1 MAGCVLLREEHFLR
15 RSFQGTPLANVALQG
30 TIWTSLGIGILLS
43 SQLVRSARLGEDFER
58 FLVFLSVW
66 AYPAI
71 SVGVGMLAYAW
82 FNREKKS

>member
-1 MAGCVLLREEHFLR
+1 
-15 RSFQGTPLANVALQG
+15 
-30 TIWTSLGIGILLS
+30 
-43 SQLVRSARLGEDFER
+43 VRSARLGEDFER